1 MATAVEI
8 ALGEYLNTKELIIRG
23 EQTFVGS
30 GDENKVFS
38 TSDGGIIEN
47 FINTKAK
54 EKYSTNGKN
63 ILNTHALPYSFTL
76 SAKNADNTTFPEV
89 GLMFIKTYIK
99 QLLPYNRIKSEDLY
113 KVFNRNQEL
122 IELPYP
128 VVLYLGGLNYF
139 LEKEPNTKNI
149 IDNKNVFEVMNNV
162 TTTEKF
168 TGIKS
173 DVYSSPSLNKI
184 PLSYL
189 TDVSV
194 SISQAGTTRVVSE
207 KIYVPSLK
215 VLNRSLY
222 DLHSGNTNTF
232 EETYTIKS
240 AKDGKTENVSIPVK
254 TIMPS
259 VGFGIQN
266 EFLNQY
272 NKIMFGD
279 YLNGTK
285 NTPGNGNPHSVIGAF
300 CGISKPI
307 KTYKSNE
314 LEFTAFYRNLHVGS
328 YNYNIDTLVT
338 ELNNITKSIKST
350 YTGTNPFGSKTT
362 VETIKT
368 DKFIRIENNVAVRD
382 ATYVE
387 NRYNNLEKPVD
398 PADNFVD
405 LEKFPMNSVIKA
417 FVIYS
422 KLKANF
428 LSGTTSTK
436 DDLSAAIKKLC
447 GVKNIVS
454 TFNADKKAK
463 GEHEVSDFY
472 FLVAHVFFASYKR
485 LDKNYKTPNG
495 RNYYDLHARLN
506 FGMGYAEGAS
516 FGYRAYQRNC
526 LSDGLD
532 RILNQVNLNNVTDEI
547 NALTNFLSYVWGLEK
562 INLKPDFNKI
572 GGGNDVKSVYALYPS
587 CGGAITPM
595 SLYYPTDP
603 NNRSDAK
610 QRKLG
615 IIGVNYVE
623 NSYNEGNTAAND
635 NALHNYLYKKGNNT
649 RDYLKVSY
657 KESNFP
663 IMTPKKPNIGADIEI
678 PIFSVGGGTGY
689 GDGPRKTITD
699 FNNYGSDSVK
709 FKELLD
715 ANNLG
720 KDNSPFSW
728 GDNPL
733 ITQYFVD
740 PTYDRV
746 NFLTNYAFDNKTVLK
761 NTTRFFWFDPTS
773 YGLDLKQEYKVD
785 VKLDPIE
792 LAENGV
798 TGIDLMINT
807 FGDKDYFSL
816 NLTNTY
822 TYGNYEK
829 LKEKLLLEQYTISNL
844 MDSLDF
850 EKLSEFTKLFLDF
863 CKLNGKPDMILNN
876 TNHTLRSLML
886 SSSNVIYEDIVDLNY
901 NNNTWTK
908 EEINLMLI
916 GNSMFQ
922 YEFLSESGIS
932 TILNHSL
939 STAQYKNFNN
949 IADEFCSS
957 LITIA
962 NFSPITPISF
972 DSKSQASLHKVI
984 GLPEIL
990 FSNRTN
996 YDEILALLGKST
1008 DDDKNKTDKYFT
1020 RKILFGEQYIEPF
1033 TELTA
1038 RELTQLSDLNDKYL
1052 LNKLYTHNNFDG
1064 DLNDLYKRTVTNF
1077 FRTLNIKY
1085 TEARYKQLHRL
1096 IRTYV
1101 YRIFKNNQILNDKS
1115 LPGQQ
1120 MYPDVSFE
1128 EFKKQYNIG

>member
-8 ALGEYLNTKELIIRG
+8 ALGEYLGSDKLNFGKDKP
-23 EQTFVGS
+23 FVGF
-30 GDENKVFS
+30 GDENKVIGS
-38 TSDGGIIEN
+38 SDAATLNN
-47 FINTKAK
+47 FIVSKLN
-54 EKYSTNGKN
+54 EKYTTYEKN

-76 SAKNADNTTFPEV
+76 SAKNADNSTFPEV

-99 QLLPYNRIKSEDLY
+99 QLLPYGRIKSEDLY

-128 VVLYLGGLNYF
+128 VILYLGGLNYF

-149 IDNKNVFEVMNNV
+149 INNKNVFEVMNNV
-162 TTTEKF
+162 TSTEKS
-168 TGIKS
+168 TRNKI

-189 TDVSV
+189 GD
-194 SISQAGTTRVVSE
+194 ISTETTNEGILLYNE
-207 KIYVPSLK
+207 KLYAPSMK

-222 DLHSGNTNTF
+222 DLHSGNTKIF
-232 EETYTIKS
+232 EQTYTIKNT
-240 AKDGKTENVSIPVK
+240 KDGGTQNASIPVK

-272 NKIMFGD
+272 NRIMFGD

-285 NTPGNGNPHSVIGAF
+285 DIPGDGNPHSVIGAF

-307 KTYKSNE
+307 KTYKSYE

-328 YNYNIDTLVT
+328 YNYDIDKLVT
-338 ELNNITKSIKST
+338 DLDTITKTIKAT

-362 VETIKT
+362 IQAIKP
-368 DKFIRIENNVAVRD
+368 DKFVNINDNYTAVRD
-382 ATYVE
+382 NTYVE
-387 NRYNNLEKPVD
+387 NRYKNLEKPID
-398 PADNFVD
+398 PTENFVD
-405 LEKFPMNSVIKA
+405 LDKFPMNSVIKS
-417 FVIYS
+417 FIIYS

-428 LSGTTSTK
+428 LSGATSTK
-436 DDLSAAIKKLC
+436 DDLNAAIKKLC

-454 TFNADKKAK
+454 TFNTDKKARC
-463 GEHEVSDFY
+463 EYEVSDFY
-472 FLVAHVFFASYKR
+472 FLVAHVFFTSYKR
-485 LDKNYKTPNG
+485 IDKRHKTIGG

-526 LSDGLD
+526 LTNGLD
-532 RILNQVNLNNVTDEI
+532 RILNQVNLNNIDDEV

-572 GGGNDVKSVYALYPS
+572 GGGADVKSVYALYPS
-587 CGGAITPM
+587 CGGAITPI
-595 SLYYPTDP
+595 SLYHSSNPI
-603 NNRSDAK
+603 NRNETK
-610 QRKLG
+610 QRKLN
-615 IIGVNYVE
+615 IVSINYLE
-623 NSYNEGNTAAND
+623 NSYRHDKNFT
-635 NALHNYLYKKGNNT
+635 ALHKLLYKKGNFT
-649 RDYLKVSY
+649 KDYLNVTY
-657 KESNFP
+657 KESDYP
-663 IMTPKKPNIGADIEI
+663 IVTPNKPNIGADIELSNVI
-678 PIFSVGGGTGY
+678 AGQGKQPI
-689 GDGPRKTITD
+689 KTITD
-699 FNNYGSDSVK
+699 FNSYDNDSVR
-709 FKELLD
+709 FGELLEKNSV
-715 ANNLG
+715 AI
-720 KDNSPFSW
+720 DNTAFSW

-733 ITQYFVD
+733 VSKYFID

-746 NFLTNYAFDNKTVLK
+746 NFLINYAFDNKTVLK

-773 YGLDLKQEYKVD
+773 YGSDLKQDY
-785 VKLDPIE
+785 KLDANLAPVE
-792 LAENGV
+792 LAENNVNG
-798 TGIDLMINT
+798 TDLMINT
-807 FGDKDYFSL
+807 FADKDYFSL
-816 NLTNTY
+816 NLTSTY
-822 TYGNYEK
+822 GYGNYEK
-829 LKEKLLLEQYTISNL
+829 LKEKLFLDQYTVSNL

-850 EKLSEFTKLFLDF
+850 EKLNEFTKLFLDF

-886 SSSNVIYEDIVDLNY
+886 SSSNITYEDIVDLNY

-939 STAQYKNFNN
+939 STAQYKIFNN
-949 IADEFCSS
+949 VSDEFCSS

-972 DSKSQASLHKVI
+972 DSNSQASLHKVI

-1033 TELTA
+1033 TELTTF
-1038 RELTQLSDLNDKYL
+1038 EITQLTNLNNKYL
-1052 LNKLYTHNNFDG
+1052 LNKLYTHNKFDG
-1064 DLNDLYKRTVTNF
+1064 DISLLYRRTVINF
-1077 FRTLNIKY
+1077 FRALNIKY

-1115 LPGQQ
+1115 LPGQT
-1120 MYPDVSFE
+1120 MYPDALFS
-1128 EFKKQYNIG
+1128 EFKKEYNIG